1 MFVIISCNLL
11 RTFSSC
17 GNWYFSF
24 DYGCVFLEHIRMVLF
39 FSSDQS
45 VDMEWLPSVLG
56 NSFWNVL
63 VKNTDLTVNTLTDHH

>member
-1 MFVIISCNLL
+1 
-11 RTFSSC
+11 
-17 GNWYFSF
+17 
-24 DYGCVFLEHIRMVLF
+24 MVLF